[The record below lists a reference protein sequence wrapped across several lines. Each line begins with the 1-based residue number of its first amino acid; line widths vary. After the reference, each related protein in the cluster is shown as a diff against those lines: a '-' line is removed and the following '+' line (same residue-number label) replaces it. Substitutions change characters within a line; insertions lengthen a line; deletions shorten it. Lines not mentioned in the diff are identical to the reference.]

1 MLILGIESSCDETSV
16 AIYDSAKRNILSSST
31 FSQAD
36 IHSLFG
42 GVIPEVASRNHILKI
57 SPLYERALYEANIK
71 NEDLDLISVTTHPGL
86 IGALF
91 VGVTFAKGLGYA
103 LNLPIIPIN
112 HLYAHILAAELSN
125 AELEPPY
132 VALVASGGHTH
143 IFYVDKALNF
153 ELLARSIDD
162 AAGESFD
169 KVAKA
174 MGGGY
179 PGGAFIEQ
187 LAQSG
192 NSSAIKFPIAFNNE
206 LKFSFSGLKTAVIN
220 EINKEAFSMQ
230 DIAASFQ
237 KTVAKTLLQKSLL
250 ALKAT
255 GANRLVLG
263 GGVVANKE
271 IRTLFKSME
280 KEEGY
285 KVYLPEL
292 KFCSDNAD
300 MIAYAGARFYS
311 KREFLG
317 LNEAALDTKSVRN
330 RLYNG

>member
-1 MLILGIESSCDETSV
+1 MVVLGIESSCDETSV
-16 AIYDSAKRNILSSST
+16 AIYDSVKRDILSSST

-36 IHSLFG
+36 IHSHFG

-57 SPLYERALYEANIK
+57 APLYERALSQAEIQSK
-71 NEDLDLISVTTHPGL
+71 DIDLISVTTHPGL

-103 LNLPIIPIN
+103 LNIPIVPIN

-125 AELEPPY
+125 KELTPPY
-132 VALVASGGHTH
+132 LALVASGGHTH
-143 IFYVDKALNF
+143 IFYVDSALSF
-153 ELLARSIDD
+153 RLLARSIDD

-179 PGGAFIEQ
+179 PGGAFIEG
-187 LAQSG
+187 LAKCGDSG
-192 NSSAIKFPIAFNNE
+192 AIKFPIAFNNE

-220 EINKEAFSMQ
+220 EIKKGEYSRQ

-237 KTVAKTLLQKSLL
+237 KTVAKTLLQKVLL
-250 ALKAT
+250 ALKEM
-255 GANRLVLG
+255 GANKVVLG
-263 GGVVANKE
+263 GGVVANSELRNIFKE
-271 IRTLFKSME
+271 SAS
-280 KEEGY
+280 KEGFEL
-285 KVYLPEL
+285 YLPEL

-300 MIAYAGARFYS
+300 MIAYAGYRFYP
-311 KREFLG
+311 KREFLSFSEG
-317 LNEAALDTKSVRN
+317 ALDTKAVRQ
-330 RLYNG
+330 RFYQ